1 MRVSKFS
8 VRIIAITLLAV
19 SLTAFAVNTLSL
31 KEYRALYLQTSMQNL
46 DALTDNIAE
55 LLLPHVSTDT
65 DVPGIATTLLQ
76 LDRHE
81 STLFASVFDKSE
93 QEVFRYVNPS
103 KRHDKLSDSTVN
115 TAQQD
120 NATYLSDGLIISN
133 KYIGDISYK
142 VGRLL
147 VIQDPELSLE
157 KSENTYL
164 KKVIPTLLALG
175 ALVGFIAFSMQKRV
189 LQKLNLVTSF
199 VSGIKSS
206 ENNVERLNIG
216 GNDEIGLLARGINE
230 YLDTIRIYEHRIK
243 RQLSDLE
250 ASKVNLENIA
260 NYDSLTGLPNRKL
273 LHEILQLSLAQER
286 RRNADLSILYFDLD
300 HFKHVNDT
308 LGHDVG
314 DQLLVE
320 VGKRIS
326 KIIREGDI
334 IARLGGDEF
343 VVLLLSYH
351 DEENEPGEVE
361 RMAAERLTEAL
372 KAPFQLDKWEVAT
385 SASIGIASAR
395 HADYNAE
402 LLMRNADIAMYQAKQ
417 QIRGGYAY
425 FEDEMHRRMLRRHEI
440 ANSIS
445 RAIKEKQLYVVY
457 QPKLNK
463 QAAVIGFEALL
474 RWNHPVLGAITP
486 IEFIDVAEKT
496 GKVTELSSFVISS
509 VIEDLHQLTALFNTP
524 ISIAINLSAHD
535 LKNNQFMQQTLQ
547 KLKQLPHCESSIEFE
562 ITESAYLDNF
572 DVVNRFVQD
581 VHLAGSKV
589 ALDDFGTGYSS
600 LSYLTKLSIDLLKID
615 RSFINNMV
623 NTDADKII
631 VETIIQLAK
640 TLNMAICAE
649 GVETSQQFEMLKQFG
664 CDFYQGYYFYRPMP
678 LEQVAENF
686 CRSKRQLN

>member
-19 SLTAFAVNTLSL
+19 SLTAFSVNTLSL
-31 KEYRALYLQTSMQNL
+31 KEYRTLYLQTSIQNL
-46 DALTDNIAE
+46 DALTDNITE
-55 LLLPHVSTDT
+55 LLLPHMNTGT
-65 DVPGIATTLLQ
+65 DVPGIATSLLQ

-93 QEVFRYVNPS
+93 QEVFRYVNPT
-103 KRHDKLSDSTVN
+103 KRHDTLPDATVI

-120 NATYLSDGLIISN
+120 NATYLSDGLILSN
-133 KYIGDISYK
+133 KYIGDSRFK
-142 VGRLL
+142 VGRLF

-206 ENNVERLNIG
+206 GNNIERLNID

-250 ASKVNLENIA
+250 ASKINLENIA

-320 VGKRIS
+320 VGKRVRQ
-326 KIIREGDI
+326 IIRDGDI

-343 VVLLLSYH
+343 VVLLLSCN
-351 DEENEPGEVE
+351 DENNAPGEVE
-361 RMAAERLTEAL
+361 SLAAERLTEAL
-372 KAPFQLDKWEVAT
+372 KAPFQLDKWEVTT

-395 HADYNAE
+395 HANYSAD

-417 QIRGGYAY
+417 QMRGGHAY

-445 RAIKEKQLYVVY
+445 RAIKVKELYVVY

-463 QAAVIGFEALL
+463 QAIVIGFEALL

-496 GKVTELSSFVISS
+496 GKVTELTAFVVTS
-509 VIEDLHQLTALFNTP
+509 VIEDLNLLTELFTTP
-524 ISIAINLSAHD
+524 ISVAINLSAHD
-535 LKNNQFMQQTLQ
+535 LKNTQFMQQTLQ
-547 KLKQLPHCESSIEFE
+547 KLTQLPHSASSIEFE

-572 DVVNRFVQD
+572 DAVNRFVQD
-581 VHLAGSKV
+581 VHQAGSKV

-615 RSFINNMV
+615 RSFINNMA
-623 NTDADKII
+623 NGGADKII

-640 TLNMAICAE
+640 TLNIAICAE
-649 GVETSQQFEMLKQFG
+649 GVETSQQFEMLKKFG
-664 CDFYQGYYFYRPMP
+664 CDFYQGYYFYRPIR
-678 LEQVAENF
+678 LEQVAETF
-686 CRSKRQLN
+686 CLSKR